1 MLQSSDQVNTGRL
14 LMPYTHGILLMW
26 ATLREIRP
34 FAFRRILSLSS
45 ISFIL
50 HEYGGE
56 GLQYR
61 LMTNADKRIQL
72 VFLVNSSV
80 EIYPVPGLGEV
91 SNGDF
96 TAIQLFLNLANT
108 ASVGWRRQNM
118 FGSTK
123 LCLRHPVKVIC
134 CLMERSTASGK
145 IQCIQLKRGS
155 PVRTNSTGILLHEF
169 ADV

>member
-1 MLQSSDQVNTGRL
+1 
-14 LMPYTHGILLMW
+14 MPYTHGILLMW

-34 FAFRRILSLSS
+34 FAFQRILSVSS

-50 HEYGGE
+50 HKYGGE

-96 TAIQLFLNLANT
+96 TAIQFFLNLANT
-108 ASVGWRRQNM
+108 ASVG
-118 FGSTK
+118 
-123 LCLRHPVKVIC
+123 
-134 CLMERSTASGK
+134 
-145 IQCIQLKRGS
+145 
-155 PVRTNSTGILLHEF
+155 
-169 ADV
+169 